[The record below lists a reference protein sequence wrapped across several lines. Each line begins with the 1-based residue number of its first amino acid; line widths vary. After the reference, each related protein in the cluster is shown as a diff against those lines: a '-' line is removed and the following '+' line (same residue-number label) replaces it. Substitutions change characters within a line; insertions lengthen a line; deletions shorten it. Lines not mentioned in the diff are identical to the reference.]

1 MKTEKASAK
10 EKAEARAEAEALK
23 AEVLRAAEKAA
34 EAVRPEKEPRR
45 KAKTRE
51 VSIRGIPVS
60 HGVAIGAVYDTSE
73 EPTLAPRRQVDAG
86 HVEDER
92 ARLNAAAAASRK
104 QVGKLKARLGVLP
117 EEAQEELAPL
127 LDAYAMMLGD
137 SRLLRGARR
146 RIGEELLAAETAV
159 QDEAEAI
166 AAVILA
172 AKDDDKPGLKR
183 RAGEVREI
191 ARRLTRNLT
200 ATPFRSL
207 KGVPQGAILV
217 AEELTPADAA
227 LLDPARI
234 AGVATEEGGAD
245 GHTAI
250 MLRAL
255 GIPSVLGCPGLT
267 EAAAR
272 GDEAVL
278 DGSAGTIVLRPGP
291 AAMEAGRE
299 ALAAYAKEKTRLGK
313 LRRLPSVTLDAEEV
327 ELQANL
333 EIPAELPLIA
343 QAGAQGIGLL
353 RTEFL
358 FMNREDLPDED
369 AQFHAY
375 AQIVGPLA
383 GDQVTI
389 RVLDWG
395 GEKDIEALAEGI
407 EPYHAGPNPALG
419 LRGIR
424 MLLKRP
430 ELLEAQFAAI
440 LRIAAQGPVRI
451 LLPMVTVPSEVA
463 QAREIY
469 ERVARRLRRK
479 GVPLPEK
486 LPPLGAMIET
496 PGAALAADAIAL
508 EADFF
513 AIGTN
518 DLAMYTLAVDRA
530 EAEVAHL
537 YDPLHPAV
545 LRLVQFATEAA
556 LRLRMPVS
564 VCGEMAGNPRLVPL
578 LLGLGIRTLS
588 MNASAIPRVKQ
599 VVRTLQI
606 DDCARFARR
615 VMEQSDPKR
624 IQELVM
630 AFGEPA
636 AARD

>member
-1 MKTEKASAK
+1 MKTDKADTKSI
-10 EKAEARAEAEALK
+10 AET
-23 AEVLRAAEKAA
+23 
-34 EAVRPEKEPRR
+34 PR
-45 KAKTRE
+45 KATGRKPRE
-51 VSIRGIPVS
+51 IVIRGIPVAP
-60 HGVAIGAVYDTSE
+60 GIAIGPVYDTSE
-73 EPTLAPRRQVDAG
+73 EPAEAPRRRIAEGQVEA
-86 HVEDER
+86 EKQ
-92 ARLNAAAAASRK
+92 RLAEAVTLSRK
-104 QVGKLKARLGVLP
+104 QIGKLKSRLSVLP
-117 EEAQEELAPL
+117 EEAQEELEPL
-127 LDAYAMMLGD
+127 LDAYVMMLGN
-137 SRLLRGARR
+137 SRLLRGARK
-146 RIGEELLAAETAV
+146 RIEAELLAAETAV

-166 AAVILA
+166 ATIILA
-172 AKDDDKPGLKR
+172 QKDDDRAGLNR

-207 KGVPQGAILV
+207 KEVPEGAILV

-255 GIPSVLGCPGLT
+255 GIPSVLGASGLT
-267 EAAAR
+267 ESAVR
-272 GDEAVL
+272 GDQAVL
-278 DGSAGTIVLRPGP
+278 DGSTGFVVLRPGEK
-291 AAMEAGRE
+291 ALEKAKDS
-299 ALAAYAKEKTRLGK
+299 LAAFARERTKLAK
-313 LRRLPSVTLDAEEV
+313 LRRLPAVTTDGEHV

-358 FMNREDLPDED
+358 FMNREDLPDEE
-369 AQFHAY
+369 AQLAAY
-375 AQIVGPLA
+375 TQIVEAMA
-383 GDQVTI
+383 GDPVTI

-395 GEKDIEALAEGI
+395 GEKDMEAQASGI
-407 EPYHAGPNPALG
+407 APTHAGPNPALG
-419 LRGIR
+419 LRGLR
-424 MLLKRP
+424 LLLKRP

-440 LRIAAQGPVRI
+440 LRVAERGPVRI
-451 LLPMVTVPSEVA
+451 LLPLVTNPAEVRE
-463 QAREIY
+463 AREIY

-479 GVPLPEK
+479 GVGVPEK
-486 LPPLGAMIET
+486 LPDLGAMIET

-530 EAEVAHL
+530 ESEVAHL

-545 LRLVQFATEAA
+545 LRLMQFATEAA

-564 VCGEMAGNPRLVPL
+564 VCGEMGGNPRLVPL
-578 LLGLGIRTLS
+578 LLGLGIRCLS

-599 VVRTLQI
+599 AIRSLDI
-606 DDCARFARR
+606 SDCARFARR
-615 VMEQSDPKR
+615 VMEQSDPER

-630 AFGEPA
+630 SQGQVLEKS
-636 AARD
+636 

>member
-1 MKTEKASAK
+1 MKTEGSRSTV
-10 EKAEARAEAEALK
+10 ARAPDGASKPAAASKPAESGRKTA
-23 AEVLRAAEKAA
+23 ASRRA
-34 EAVRPEKEPRR
+34 
-45 KAKTRE
+45 RE
-51 VSIRGIPVS
+51 ITIKGIPVS
-60 HGVAIGAVYDTSE
+60 PGVIIGAVFDTSE
-73 EPTLAPRRQVDAG
+73 VPPEAPRREIQATK
-86 HVEDER
+86 VEAER
-92 ARLNAAAAASRK
+92 QRLAAAVTASRK
-104 QVGKLKARLGVLP
+104 QVSKLKARLGVLP
-117 EEAQEELAPL
+117 EEAQEELEPL

-137 SRLLRGARR
+137 SRLIRGARR
-146 RIGEELLAAETAV
+146 RIGEELLGAETAV
-159 QDEAEAI
+159 QDEAESI
-166 AAVILA
+166 AAAILA
-172 AKDDDKPGLKR
+172 TKDDDKPGLKR

-207 KGVPQGAILV
+207 KEVPAGAILV

-227 LLDPARI
+227 LLDPTRI
-234 AGVATEEGGAD
+234 AGVATDEGGAD

-255 GIPSVLGCPGLT
+255 GIPSVLGCTGLT
-267 EAAAR
+267 QAADR
-272 GDEAVL
+272 GDQAVL
-278 DGSAGTIVLRPGP
+278 DGAAGTIVLRPGE
-291 AAMEAGRE
+291 AALEAGRA
-299 ALAAYAKEKTRLGK
+299 ALAAYAKEKARLAK
-313 LRRLPSVTLDAEEV
+313 LRRLPSITQDGEEV

-369 AQFHAY
+369 AQVAAY
-375 AQIVGPLA
+375 TQVVEAMA
-383 GDQVTI
+383 GDCVTI

-395 GEKDIEALAEGI
+395 GEKDMQALAEGI
-407 EPYHAGPNPALG
+407 EPFHAGPNPALG

-424 MLLKRP
+424 MLLKKP

-440 LRIAAQGPVRI
+440 LRVAGTAASQVTGQGSHAGQIRI
-451 LLPMVTVPSEVA
+451 LLPMVTVPEEVR

-469 ERVARRLRRK
+469 ERVGRRLRRK
-479 GVPLPEK
+479 GVALPEK
-486 LPPLGAMIET
+486 MPLLGAMIET

-530 EAEVAHL
+530 ETEVAHL

-578 LLGLGIRTLS
+578 LLGLGIRALS

-599 VVRTLQI
+599 MVRSLKI

-615 VMEQSDPKR
+615 VMEQGDPKR

-630 AFGEPA
+630 SFGQ
-636 AARD
+636 DG

>member
-1 MKTEKASAK
+1 MAAEGDVKTRTAVEGDGKGKTA
-10 EKAEARAEAEALK
+10 AEGGGVHPAGTAARKPAR
-23 AEVLRAAEKAA
+23 RAAG
-34 EAVRPEKEPRR
+34 
-45 KAKTRE
+45 RE
-51 VSIRGIPVS
+51 VTVRGIPVS
-60 HGVAIGAVYDTSE
+60 PGVAIGHVYDTTDVPAE
-73 EPTLAPRRQVDAG
+73 APRRSIQPGQAEG
-86 HVEDER
+86 ER
-92 ARLNAAAAASRK
+92 QRLAAAVAHSRK
-104 QVGKLKARLGVLP
+104 QVAKLKGRISVLP
-117 EEAQEELAPL
+117 EEAQEELEPL

-137 SRLLRGARR
+137 SRLIRGARK
-146 RIGEELLAAETAV
+146 RIEAELLAAETAV

-172 AKDDDKPGLKR
+172 AKDDDKAGLRR

-207 KGVPQGAILV
+207 KEVPQGAILV

-234 AGVATEEGGAD
+234 AGVATDEGGAD

-255 GIPSVLGCPGLT
+255 GIPSVLGAQGLT
-267 EAAAR
+267 EAARR
-272 GDEAVL
+272 GDLAVL
-278 DGSAGTIVLRPGP
+278 DGATGQVVLRPG
-291 AAMEAGRE
+291 AE
-299 ALAAYAKEKTRLGK
+299 ALSTGRDRLSAFTKERARLAK
-313 LRRLPSVTLDAEEV
+313 LRRLPAVTTDGELV

-369 AQFHAY
+369 AQFIAY
-375 AQIVGPLA
+375 SQVVEALA
-383 GDQVTI
+383 GDPVTI

-395 GEKDIEALAEGI
+395 GEKDMEALAEGI
-407 EPYHAGPNPALG
+407 VPSHSGPNPALG
-419 LRGIR
+419 LRGVR
-424 MLLKRP
+424 LLLKRP
-430 ELLEAQFAAI
+430 ELLESQFAAM
-440 LRIAAQGPVRI
+440 LRVAATAPEGVVRV
-451 LLPMVTVPSEVA
+451 LLPMVTVPEEVK
-463 QAREIY
+463 QAREIF

-479 GVPLPEK
+479 GEK
-486 LPPLGAMIET
+486 LPERLPELGVMIET

-530 EAEVAHL
+530 EAEVSHL

-564 VCGEMAGNPRLVPL
+564 ICGEMAGNPRLVPL
-578 LLGLGIRTLS
+578 LLGLGIRCLS

-599 VVRTLQI
+599 AVRALDI
-606 DDCARFARR
+606 GDCARFARR

-630 AFGEPA
+630 EFADGVGTKG
-636 AARD
+636 

>member
-1 MKTEKASAK
+1 MKTEASRSTV
-10 EKAEARAEAEALK
+10 ARAPDGAAKPAAASRPAESG
-23 AEVLRAAEKAA
+23 RKAA
-34 EAVRPEKEPRR
+34 TSRR
-45 KAKTRE
+45 ARE
-51 VSIRGIPVS
+51 LTIKGIPVS
-60 HGVAIGAVYDTSE
+60 PGVIIGAVFDTSE
-73 EPTLAPRRQVDAG
+73 VPAEAPRRAIQAG
-86 HVEDER
+86 KVEAER
-92 ARLNAAAAASRK
+92 QRLAAAVTASRK
-104 QVGKLKARLGVLP
+104 QVSKLKARLGVLP
-117 EEAQEELAPL
+117 EEAQEELEPL

-137 SRLLRGARR
+137 SRLIRGARR
-146 RIGEELLAAETAV
+146 RIGEELLGAETAV
-159 QDEAEAI
+159 QDEAESI
-166 AAVILA
+166 ATAILA
-172 AKDDDKPGLKR
+172 AKDDDKAGLRR

-207 KGVPQGAILV
+207 KDVPAGAILV

-227 LLDPARI
+227 LLDPTRI
-234 AGVATEEGGAD
+234 AGVATDEGGAD

-255 GIPSVLGCPGLT
+255 GIPSVLGCTGLT
-267 EAAAR
+267 EAADR
-272 GDEAVL
+272 GDQAVL
-278 DGSAGTIVLRPGP
+278 DGAAGTIVLRPGE
-291 AAMEAGRE
+291 AALEAGRE
-299 ALAAYAKEKTRLGK
+299 ALAAYAKEKARLAK
-313 LRRLPSVTLDAEEV
+313 LRRLPSITQDGEEV

-369 AQFHAY
+369 AQVAAY
-375 AQIVGPLA
+375 TQVVEAMA
-383 GDQVTI
+383 GDCVTI

-395 GEKDIEALAEGI
+395 GEKDMQALAEGI
-407 EPYHAGPNPALG
+407 EPFHAGPNPALG

-424 MLLKRP
+424 MLLKKP

-440 LRIAAQGPVRI
+440 LRVAGTAASQVTGQGAPAGQIRI
-451 LLPMVTVPSEVA
+451 LLPMVTVPEEVR

-469 ERVARRLRRK
+469 ERVGRRLRRK
-479 GVPLPEK
+479 GVALPDKMPL
-486 LPPLGAMIET
+486 LGAMIET

-530 EAEVAHL
+530 ETEVAHL

-578 LLGLGIRTLS
+578 LLGLGIRALS

-599 VVRTLQI
+599 MVRSLKI

-615 VMEQSDPKR
+615 VMEQGDPKR

-630 AFGEPA
+630 SFGQES
-636 AARD
+636 

>member
-1 MKTEKASAK
+1 MKN
-10 EKAEARAEAEALK
+10 EKAEAPAGLIARGAERGADRVGERGSEA
-23 AEVLRAAEKAA
+23 
-34 EAVRPEKEPRR
+34 PRR
-45 KAKTRE
+45 ATARRTRE
-51 VSIRGIPVS
+51 HAVRGIPIS
-60 HGVAIGAVYDTSE
+60 PGIAIGPVYDTNE
-73 EPTLAPRRQVDAG
+73 IPAEAPRRAILPGQVEAERQRLADA
-86 HVEDER
+86 V
-92 ARLNAAAAASRK
+92 ALSRK
-104 QVGKLKARLGVLP
+104 QLGKLKARLGILP

-127 LDAYAMMLGD
+127 LDAYILMLGN

-146 RIGEELLAAETAV
+146 RIEAELLAAETAV
-159 QDEAEAI
+159 GDEAEAI
-166 AAVILA
+166 AAQILA
-172 AKDDDKPGLKR
+172 AKDDDRAGLRR
-183 RAGEVREI
+183 RADEVREI
-191 ARRLTRNLT
+191 AKRLTRNLT

-207 KGVPQGAILV
+207 KEVPEGAILV

-255 GIPSVLGCPGLT
+255 GIPSVLGCVGLT
-267 EAAAR
+267 ETAQR
-272 GDEAVL
+272 GDQAVL
-278 DGSAGTIVLRPGP
+278 DGSAGTIVLRPGE
-291 AAMEAGRE
+291 AALEKGRE
-299 ALAAYAKEKTRLGK
+299 SLTAFARERAKLAK
-313 LRRLPSVTLDAEEV
+313 LRRLPAVTTDGEPV

-358 FMNREDLPDED
+358 FMNREDLPDEE
-369 AQFHAY
+369 AQTQAY
-375 AQIVGPLA
+375 AEVLEAMGSDP
-383 GDQVTI
+383 VTI

-395 GEKDIEALAEGI
+395 GEKDMEALSQGI
-407 EPYHAGPNPALG
+407 APTHAGPNPALG
-419 LRGIR
+419 LRGLR
-424 MLLKRP
+424 LLLKRP

-440 LRIAAQGPVRI
+440 LRVADRGNVRI
-451 LLPMVTVPSEVA
+451 LLPLVTNPSEVKE
-463 QAREIY
+463 ARDIY
-469 ERVARRLRRK
+469 EKVAKRLKRK
-479 GVPLPEK
+479 GVHVPEK
-486 LPPLGAMIET
+486 LPELGVMIET

-530 EAEVAHL
+530 EAEVSHL

-545 LRLVQFATEAA
+545 LRLMQFATEAA

-578 LLGLGIRTLS
+578 LLGLGIRSLS

-599 VVRTLQI
+599 AVRALDI
-606 DDCARFARR
+606 GDCARFARR
-615 VMEQSDPKR
+615 VMEQSDPQR
-624 IQELVM
+624 IHELVM
-630 AFGEPA
+630 EFGAGAEKG
-636 AARD
+636 

>member
-1 MKTEKASAK
+1 MKTERAERQD
-10 EKAEARAEAEALK
+10 EKGTEGSRGAGPARAGR
-23 AEVLRAAEKAA
+23 RAR
-34 EAVRPEKEPRR
+34 EAV
-45 KAKTRE
+45 
-51 VSIRGIPVS
+51 VRGIPVS
-60 HGVAIGAVYDTSE
+60 AGVAIGPIYDTTDAPAE
-73 EPTLAPRRQVDAG
+73 APRRNIAPG
-86 HVEDER
+86 EVEAER
-92 ARLNAAAAASRK
+92 QRLAEAVALSRK
-104 QVGKLKARLGVLP
+104 QLGKLKNRLAVLP

-127 LDAYAMMLGD
+127 LDAYVLMLGN
-137 SRLLRGARR
+137 SRLLRGARK
-146 RIGEELLAAETAV
+146 RIEQELTAAETAV

-166 AAVILA
+166 AAAILA
-172 AKDDDKPGLKR
+172 ARDDDRAGLRR
-183 RAGEVREI
+183 RADEVREI

-207 KGVPQGAILV
+207 KDVPAGSILV

-227 LLDPARI
+227 LLDPSRI

-255 GIPSVLGCPGLT
+255 GIPAVLGAQGLT
-267 EAAAR
+267 ESAAR
-272 GDEAVL
+272 GDMAVL
-278 DGSAGTIVLRPGP
+278 DGGAGTIVLRPGEK
-291 AAMEAGRE
+291 ALAEGRE
-299 ALAAYAKEKTRLGK
+299 ALAAFARERARLGK
-313 LRRLPSVTLDAEEV
+313 LRRLPAVTRDGEEV

-333 EIPAELPLIA
+333 EIPAELPLI
-343 QAGAQGIGLL
+343 QQSGAQGIGLL

-358 FMNREDLPDED
+358 FMNREDLPDEE
-369 AQFHAY
+369 AQVGAY
-375 AQIVGPLA
+375 AQVLEAMGGAP
-383 GDQVTI
+383 VTI

-395 GEKDIEALAEGI
+395 GEKDMQALAEGI
-407 EPYHAGPNPALG
+407 EPVHAGPNPALG

-424 MLLKRP
+424 LLLKRP

-440 LRIAAQGPVRI
+440 LRVAERGAVRI
-451 LLPMVTVPSEVA
+451 LLPLVTTPEEVK

-469 ERVARRLRRK
+469 ERVARRLRRR
-479 GVPLPEK
+479 GVALPEK
-486 LPPLGAMIET
+486 LPEIGAMIET

-518 DLAMYTLAVDRA
+518 DLAMYTLAVDRG

-578 LLGLGIRTLS
+578 LLGLGIRCLS

-599 VVRTLQI
+599 AVRALDI
-606 DDCARFARR
+606 ADCARFARR
-615 VMEQSDPKR
+615 VMEQSDPAR
-624 IQELVM
+624 IHELVLGF
-630 AFGEPA
+630 AEGA
-636 AARD
+636 AEKA

>member
-1 MKTEKASAK
+1 MKTDASKGSSDTKPAEGTRKAS
-10 EKAEARAEAEALK
+10 R
-23 AEVLRAAEKAA
+23 R
-34 EAVRPEKEPRR
+34 VREIEIK
-45 KAKTRE
+45 
-51 VSIRGIPVS
+51 GIPVS
-60 HGVAIGAVYDTSE
+60 PGVVIGAVFDTSE
-73 EPTLAPRRQVDAG
+73 VPAEAPRRTVAQAR
-86 HVEDER
+86 VEDER
-92 ARLNAAAAASRK
+92 QRLAAAVTASRK
-104 QVGKLKARLGVLP
+104 QVSKLKARLGVLP
-117 EEAQEELAPL
+117 EEAQEELEPL

-137 SRLLRGARR
+137 SRLIRGARR
-146 RIGEELLAAETAV
+146 RIAEELLSAETAV

-166 AAVILA
+166 AMAILA
-172 AKDDDKPGLKR
+172 AKDDDKAGLRR

-191 ARRLTRNLT
+191 GRRLTRNLT

-207 KGVPQGAILV
+207 KEVPAGAILI

-227 LLDPARI
+227 LLDPTRI

-255 GIPSVLGCPGLT
+255 GIPSVVACPGLT
-267 EAAAR
+267 EAARR
-272 GDEAVL
+272 GDQAVL
-278 DGSAGTIVLRPGP
+278 DGGAGTIVLRPGEV
-291 AAMEAGRE
+291 ALEVGRG
-299 ALAAYAKEKTRLGK
+299 ALAAYAKEKARLAK
-313 LRRLPSVTLDAEEV
+313 LRRLPAETQDGELV

-369 AQFHAY
+369 AQVAAY
-375 AQIVGPLA
+375 TPVVEAMA
-383 GDQVTI
+383 GDCVTI

-395 GEKDIEALAEGI
+395 GEKDMEALAEGVG
-407 EPYHAGPNPALG
+407 PFHAGPNPALG

-440 LRIAAQGPVRI
+440 LRVAAAADAHTQVRV
-451 LLPMVTVPSEVA
+451 LLPMVTIPDEVR

-469 ERVARRLRRK
+469 ERVQRRLRRK
-479 GVPLPEK
+479 GQPLPEK
-486 LPPLGAMIET
+486 LPLLGAMIET

-530 EAEVAHL
+530 EAEVSHL

-556 LRLRMPVS
+556 LRLRMQVS

-599 VVRTLQI
+599 MVRSLKI

-615 VMEQSDPKR
+615 VMEQGDPQR

-630 AFGEPA
+630 NFGETNA
-636 AARD
+636 ERG